1 MATRSHGAGP
11 MVVRGTV
18 TPSRASR
25 FFLPRVQEAPQTPE
39 TPALQTPETPA
50 LSISFSTPYMP
61 SPSTPSE
68 PDTRRVRVV
77 DSDSDADM
85 PPSPCL
91 GRKRQKI
98 VQEPR
103 IPFALQG
110 RGRGARWAQRT
121 YTQEKR
127 STHAFFSRMATR
139 TEHPFYVESTVPHAI
154 ASPLCATYM
163 HAARDVDDP
172 LPCLAVGDDEGR
184 IHLLDT
190 QTPSDS
196 LEKSTSLC

>member
-1 MATRSHGAGP
+1 MATRPQGAGP

-25 FFLPRVQEAPQTPE
+25 FFLPRIQEAPH
-39 TPALQTPETPA
+39 TPETPA

-61 SPSTPSE
+61 TPSTPSE
-68 PDTRRVRVV
+68 PDSLRVRVV
-77 DSDSDADM
+77 DSDSDADV
-85 PPSPCL
+85 PLSPCL
-91 GRKRQKI
+91 GRKRRKM

-110 RGRGARWAQRT
+110 KSRGPRWAQRT

-139 TEHPFYVESTVPHAI
+139 TEHPYYVESTVPHAM

-196 LEKSTSLC
+196 LEKSTSRC